1 MIQVE
6 ELAKSIKE
14 ALEEYSQEVTDI
26 TKEAVELVAKEV
38 NEEIKN
44 RVTFNR
50 TNRKNNYVKS
60 FRVKTLEETRFNKS
74 KVWHVANG
82 QHRLTHLLENGHVTR
97 NGGRAKAFPHIKFG
111 EELAQRRLP
120 KVVEEGIKNAGR

>member
-6 ELAKSIKE
+6 ELANAIKE

-26 TKEAVELVAKEV
+26 TKEAVEVVAKEV
-38 NEEIKN
+38 NEEIKK
-44 RVTFNR
+44 RVTFNS
-50 TNRKNNYVKS
+50 TNRKNGYVKS

-120 KVVEEGIKNAGR
+120 EVVEEGIKNAGR

>member
-6 ELAKSIKE
+6 ELAHAIKE

-26 TKEAVELVAKEV
+26 TKEAVEVVAKEV
-38 NEEIKN
+38 NEEIKK

-50 TNRKNNYVKS
+50 TNRKNEYVKS
-60 FRVKTLEETRFNKS
+60 FRIKTLEETRFNKS

-97 NGGRAKAFPHIKFG
+97 NGGRSKVFPHIRFG
-111 EELAQRRLP
+111 EELALRRLP
-120 KVVEEGIKNAGR
+120 ELVEEGIKNAGN